1 MKVKVAETAGF
12 CFGVERA
19 VNTVYEEAGKGI
31 SSIYTLG
38 PIIHNENVVSDLEK
52 KGVKVI
58 ETLEELEA
66 LTGGTVVVRSHGV
79 PESIYKLMD
88 SKGIRY
94 VDATCPFVKKIH
106 NIVRDASGKGQFIIV
121 TGDKDH
127 PEVEGIC
134 GWCTGPDLIVVKSS
148 ADAENIN
155 VDISRKIC
163 IVSQTTFN
171 FEKFQEI
178 VEIIRKKGYDIIV
191 HNTICSATK
200 ERQREASELASCS
213 DVMIVIGGRNSS
225 NTQKLYNICLE
236 KCANTYYIQTL
247 DDLELRQLE
256 LFKNVGIT
264 AGASTPK
271 NIIEEVF
278 KECQKR

>member
-1 MKVKVAETAGF
+1 MAKTAGF

-19 VNTVYEEAGKGI
+19 VNTVYDEAGKGI
-31 SSIYTLG
+31 SPIYTLG

-52 KGVKVI
+52 RGVRVI
-58 ETLEELEA
+58 ESEEELEN
-66 LTGGTVVVRSHGV
+66 LNEGTLVIRSHGV
-79 PESIYKLMD
+79 PERIYKLLD

-94 VDATCPFVKKIH
+94 VDSTCPFVKKIH
-106 NIVRDASGKGQFIIV
+106 NIVKDASDKGYYVIV
-121 TGDKDH
+121 TGDRDH

-134 GWCTGPDLIVVKSS
+134 GYCHSRDLIVIKSS
-148 ADAENIN
+148 DDAEKIDI
-155 VDISRKIC
+155 DISRKIC

-171 FEKFQEI
+171 YEKFQEI
-178 VEIIRKKGYDIIV
+178 VEIINKKGYDIIV
-191 HNTICSATK
+191 SNTICSATR

-225 NTQKLYNICLE
+225 NTQKLYDICSE